1 MVLIFSTPCS
11 AARLSNAENLTEK
24 VNDTAGRQFR
34 AQRRETDE
42 IAEQNGRFSDAIGD
56 DFARSPRSGI
66 ESLAPLI

>member
-1 MVLIFSTPCS
+1 MLKK
-11 AARLSNAENLTEK
+11 NLTEK

-56 DFARSPRSGI
+56 DHFAIAHTIDDTQR
-66 ESLAPLI
+66 